1 MSFAGGDR
9 VVRFKVIKGSQLLLY
24 IAIAILVLVIGGLAL
39 SYFLS
44 GNSRPVSARAN
55 LVQSIDETTAE
66 AKTHSVFASAGSDG
80 AALELDPQD
89 HSAIDVEIIPQATQ
103 AVDADKPTVLIYHTH
118 SHEAYEQVA
127 SDQYVAIEAWR
138 TTDQDHSVVRVGEE
152 LAELLRDRGFD
163 VVHDTTDHEQNDLKT
178 AYTRSLATLEQYEER
193 FDLYIDL
200 HRDAYIEGMNDT
212 PIWDGDQSL
221 AHIMM
226 LIGNGEGFTV
236 KPFYP
241 ENLAF
246 AQALTERVNALKEGL
261 CKDVLV
267 KDGRYNQN
275 IGVFSILIEV
285 GHNRN
290 TLREALSAL
299 PFLAD
304 GLKSLM
310 IDAPDPELLEI
321 RQTYLSEL
329 S

>member
-1 MSFAGGDR
+1 M
-9 VVRFKVIKGSQLLLY
+9 VRFKVIKGSQLLLY
-24 IAIAILVLVIGGLAL
+24 IAIAVLVLVVGGLAL

-44 GNSRPVSARAN
+44 GNSRPVSARAS
-55 LVQSIDETTAE
+55 LVQTVDETVEE
-66 AKTHSVFASAGSDG
+66 AKTHSVFASMSGS
-80 AALELDPQD
+80 AEALELDPQD
-89 HSAIDVEIIPQATQ
+89 HGIIDVEVVPQATET
-103 AVDADKPTVLIYHTH
+103 AEEDKPAILIYHTH

-152 LAELLRDRGFD
+152 LAELLRARGFD
-163 VVHDTTDHEQNDLKT
+163 VVHDTTDHEQDDLKT
-178 AYTRSLATLEQYEER
+178 AYTRSLETLERYEER

-200 HRDAYIEGMNDT
+200 HRDAYIEGMNDA
-212 PIWDGDQSL
+212 PLMEGDQPL

-236 KPFYP
+236 KPYYP

-246 AQALTERVNALKEGL
+246 AQALTERVNTLKEGL
-261 CKDVLV
+261 CKEVLV

-310 IDAPDPELLEI
+310 IDDPKPELAEM
-321 RQTYLSEL
+321 RQVYLSKL
-329 S
+329 N